1 MVPLSLGCG
10 CGWRESNLFQKLIQ
24 QETLQGPINV
34 PLIIR
39 DAVMIIGG
47 AVIICATLFILTL
60 FSNSVFPERQK
71 GFHIMKYALQQ
82 DATSH
87 ITGFQN
93 TVSSYAVY
101 FFVKLTI
108 QEKEVLINLV

>member
-39 DAVMIIGG
+39 DAVMIISG
-47 AVIICATLFILTL
+47 VVNHLCNTIYFNII
-60 FSNSVFPERQK
+60 
-71 GFHIMKYALQQ
+71 QQ
-82 DATSH
+82 
-87 ITGFQN
+87 FC
-93 TVSSYAVY
+93 VS
-101 FFVKLTI
+101 
-108 QEKEVLINLV
+108 